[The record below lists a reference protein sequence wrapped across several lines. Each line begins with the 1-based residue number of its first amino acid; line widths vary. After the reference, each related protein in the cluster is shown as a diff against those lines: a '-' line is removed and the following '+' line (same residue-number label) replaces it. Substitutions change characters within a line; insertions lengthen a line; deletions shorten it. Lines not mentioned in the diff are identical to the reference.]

1 MLPLDRVVCCPIAL
15 RRVTVKLALP
25 EQFPTFHFVTGG
37 GQRIDLPPKKWT
49 GLGGFF
55 LLLDRGDLSD
65 RGVKPGSVV
74 KAFDEGEDIPHGLDA
89 VFVLAMMDEFGLQG
103 MKEALHGALSKQS
116 ALRLMEAVMPTPERS
131 AR

>member
-1 MLPLDRVVCCPIAL
+1 
-15 RRVTVKLALP
+15 VTVKLALP
-25 EQFPTFHFVTGG
+25 EQFLTFHLVTGG

-74 KAFDEGEDIPHGLDA
+74 KAFDEGEDIPHRLDA
-89 VFVLAMMDEFGLQG
+89 GFVLAMMDEFGLQG
-103 MKEALHGALSKQS
+103 MKEALHGGIV
-116 ALRLMEAVMPTPERS
+116 EAIGFAAHGS
-131 AR
+131 SDADARKVCTIGL